1 MAVIPET
8 EREVRE
14 ARQRCLTD
22 KQFLSEILG
31 YDFVPAVHCDLW
43 KQFFQYDRNK
53 PWALQSDTAKVLVLW
68 PRGHFKTTAVIV
80 DIIQAILNFPDIR
93 VLIMR
98 GSIKI
103 TEAWLG
109 EIKAHFTGRNP
120 NSRLADYFPE
130 FCAPLDIDNAREFTV
145 AARRNKGLAQ
155 ATVTVASPKSV
166 KTGTHY
172 DIGFFDDLVNDQNYR
187 SKVLLAKVQQDFFAC
202 MPLIDPPFFAIM
214 TGTRYAFGDV
224 YENIIKS
231 NVKAEWRVSFR
242 TCWTDATQT
251 IPLFPQ
257 QPAIDRPWIDEN
269 GIGHQGGKLV
279 GFTKAMLDAMQTSDP
294 EMFASQYLNQ
304 PIRKGGQRFTRTF
317 LESCLVKPEL
327 YTSAPLVMAPTMSLG
342 SQQSNKILLS
352 PSILFVDL
360 ANTDG
365 EDSDDSCIIVGK
377 HDQQMTQYV
386 VDARGGKWLSPVLAE
401 QVIRAAIQYRPE
413 KILIEKSAAGIVFV
427 DYLRLVAQQ
436 NKMVLPIDLLKID
449 NKKDAKYTR
458 IANLQ
463 GLMMYKKLRFF
474 EGLSAWDKIVHQF
487 EIFPGGKHK
496 HDDYIDTISL
506 FATNMLGTKMIMQGV
521 TPARNPLGLP
531 APLADMITQA
541 ETNNAYILGRQAQ
554 EAAELRVTDG
564 FSDFNGGFDAY

>member
-14 ARQRCLTD
+14 ARQRCLID
-22 KQFLSEILG
+22 KQFLSEVLG
-31 YDFVPAVHCDLW
+31 YDFVPAVHADLW
-43 KQFFQYDRNK
+43 KQFFQYDKMK
-53 PWALQSDTAKVLVLW
+53 PWALQSETAKVLVLW

-93 VLIMR
+93 ILIMR
-98 GSIKI
+98 GSIGI

-120 NSRLADYFPE
+120 NSRLAEYFPE
-130 FCAPLDIDNAREFTV
+130 FCAPLDVDNSREFTV

-155 ATVTVASPKSV
+155 ETVTVASPKSV

-187 SKVLLAKVQQDFFAC
+187 SKTLLMKVQQDFFAC

-224 YENIIKS
+224 YENIQKA

-242 TCWTDATQT
+242 TCWADVLQT

-257 QPAIDRPWIDEN
+257 QPAIDRPWIDEH

-279 GFTKAMLDAMQTSDP
+279 GFTKEMLDAMRDADP

-304 PIRKGGQRFTRTF
+304 PIRKGGQRFTRAF

-327 YTSAPLVMAPTMSLG
+327 YTSAPMVTQIMLG
-342 SQQSNKILLS
+342 SQQQNKIVLS

-360 ANTDG
+360 ASTDA
-365 EDSDDSCIIVGK
+365 EESDDSCIIVGK
-377 HDQQMTQYV
+377 HDQQMTQFV
-386 VDARGGKWLSPVLAE
+386 VDARGGKWLPPVLAE
-401 QVIRAAIQYRPE
+401 QVIRAAIQFRPE
-413 KILIEKSAAGIVFV
+413 KILFEKTASCIFFV

-436 NKMVLPIDLLKID
+436 NKMVLPIDFLKVD

-458 IANLQ
+458 IASLQ

-474 EGLSAWDKIVHQF
+474 EGLSAWEKIVHQF

-496 HDDYIDTISL
+496 HDDYIDTIAL
-506 FATNMLGTKMIMQGV
+506 FATNMLGMKMIQQGV
-521 TPARNPLGLP
+521 TPTRNLIG
-531 APLADMITQA
+531 PLADMILQA
-541 ETNNAYILGRQAQ
+541 ETSNAFILGKQAQ